1 MSLSR
6 KAALGLVVSSAAV
19 LVAAGAGAAHAEP
32 DSEGRYYGSIAL
44 NPRNWDTA
52 SAWNYSSFA
61 GSDARAL
68 AECGS
73 RDCFVVVRFSDGCG
87 AISASSDGKWGV
99 GTGRDRDEAERNAIA
114 ALGPLAPPFP
124 NFGSSAPKRAEIL
137 HSQCSPE

>member
-6 KAALGLVVSSAAV
+6 KAALGLVVSSAAA

-32 DSEGRYYGSIAL
+32 DSAGRYYGSIAL
-44 NPRNWDTA
+44 NPKSGATGA
-52 SAWNYSSFA
+52 AWNYPGWSL
-61 GSDARAL
+61 SDTDAL

-73 RDCFVVVRFSDGCG
+73 WDCFVVVRFADGCG
-87 AISASSDGKWGV
+87 AVSASSDGNWAV
-99 GTGRDRDEAERNAIA
+99 GTGRSRAEAERNAIA

-137 HSQCSPE
+137 HSQCTPE

>member
-19 LVAAGAGAAHAEP
+19 LVAAGAGVAQAEP

-44 NPRNWDTA
+44 NPKTGDTGA
-52 SAWNYSSFA
+52 AWNYPGWA
-61 GSDARAL
+61 PSDTDAL

-73 RDCFVVVRFSDGCG
+73 WDCFVVVRFANGCG
-87 AISASSDGKWGV
+87 AVSAASDGNWAV
-99 GTGRDRDEAERNAIA
+99 GTGRNRAEAERNAIA

-137 HSQCSPE
+137 HSQCTPE